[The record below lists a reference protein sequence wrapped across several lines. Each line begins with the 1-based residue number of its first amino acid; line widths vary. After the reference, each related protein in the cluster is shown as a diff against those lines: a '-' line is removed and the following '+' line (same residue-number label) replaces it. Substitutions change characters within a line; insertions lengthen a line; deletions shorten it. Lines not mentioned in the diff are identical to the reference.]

1 MRTPQR
7 RIDPG
12 VIRRLLRQPH
22 RYEFFQAVRL
32 LEQLFARRGNG
43 APEHALAT
51 RVSFRNT
58 LALSFPPSELQAI
71 EAGRV
76 TPDMLESDA
85 AFIAALEDGALDT
98 VAITPTFFGLL
109 GVQGALPLR
118 YTEIVAEREAVWRD
132 RAARAF
138 FDIFS
143 NRATALFY
151 QAWKKYRLPFQY
163 EVDNDRHY
171 LPLLLSLAGAADKT
185 LRHDLSGTP
194 GPVHDEALA
203 GYATAIRH
211 RPVSAAYLQRVLADY
226 FQAPM
231 RVEQFVG
238 NWYRVP
244 PSQYSRLGGTNNVL
258 GATALAGARVWQR
271 DLRVRVWVGP
281 MARKQYRNF
290 LPGAPGALAL
300 RKMLIILCGATLE
313 FEIKLILRRED
324 VAGCTLGAQDS
335 GRSAG
340 RLGWDTFLCSRPA
353 QHDRSDA
360 QYTLA
365 PLH

>member
-12 VIRRLLRQPH
+12 VIRRLLQQPH

-32 LEQLFARRGNG
+32 LEQLFARKGG
-43 APEHALAT
+43 IAPEQALAT
-51 RVSFRNT
+51 RLSFRNT
-58 LALSFPPSELQAI
+58 LSLAFPPSELQGI
-71 EAGRV
+71 EAEGV
-76 TPDMLESDA
+76 TAAMLENDA
-85 AFIAALEDGALDT
+85 AFIAAWEEGALDT
-98 VAITPTFFGLL
+98 LAITPTFFGML
-109 GVQGALPLR
+109 GGQGALPLR
-118 YTEIVAEREAVWRD
+118 YTEIVAERETVWRD

-151 QAWKKYRLPFQY
+151 LAWKKYRLPFQY
-163 EVDNDRHY
+163 EVDNNRHY
-171 LPLLLSLAGAADKT
+171 LPLLLSLAGAGDKS
-185 LRHDLSGTP
+185 LRRDLSATP
-194 GPVHDEALA
+194 GPILDEALA

-211 RPVSAAYLQRVLADY
+211 RPVSAAYLQRVLSDY
-226 FQAPM
+226 FQAPV

-238 NWYRVP
+238 AWYRVP
-244 PSQYSRLGGTNNVL
+244 ASQYTRLGSTNNVL

-271 DLRVRVWVGP
+271 DLRVRLWVGP
-281 MARKQYRNF
+281 LKRAQYRNF
-290 LPGAPGALAL
+290 LPGAPGSLAL
-300 RKMLIILCGATLE
+300 RKMLTILCGTTLE
-313 FEIKLILRRED
+313 FEIKLILRQQD
-324 VAGCTLGAQDS
+324 VTGSTLGTRGGGND
-335 GRSAG
+335 G

-353 QHDRSDA
+353 QQDRSDA

>member
-32 LEQLFARRGNG
+32 LEQLFARESST
-43 APEHALAT
+43 APEQTLAT

-58 LALSFPPSELQAI
+58 LALSFPPSELQGI
-71 EAGRV
+71 EAERV
-76 TPDMLESDA
+76 TAEMLETDT
-85 AFIAALEDGALDT
+85 AFIAALEDGALDS
-98 VAITPTFFGLL
+98 VAITPTFFGML
-109 GVQGALPLR
+109 GGQGALPLR
-118 YTEIVAEREAVWRD
+118 YTEIVAERESVWRD

-151 QAWKKYRLPFQY
+151 LAWKKYRLPFQY
-163 EVDNDRHY
+163 EVDNSRHY
-171 LPLLLSLAGAADKT
+171 LPMLLSLAGAADDT
-185 LRHDLSGTP
+185 LRRDLSLTP
-194 GPVHDEALA
+194 GAIHDEALA

-211 RPVSAAYLQRVLADY
+211 RPVSATYLQQVLGDY
-226 FQAPM
+226 FQAPV

-238 NWYRVP
+238 GWYRVP
-244 PSQYSRLGGTNNVL
+244 PSQYTRLGGTSTVL
-258 GATALAGARVWQR
+258 GATARAGARVWQR
-271 DLRVRVWVGP
+271 DLRVRLWMGP
-281 MARKQYRNF
+281 LTRAQYRNF

-300 RKMLIILCGATLE
+300 RKMLTILCGTTLE
-313 FEIKLILRRED
+313 FEVKLILRQQD
-324 VAGCTLGAQDS
+324 VTGCRLGARDS
-335 GRSAG
+335 GPDDG

-353 QHDRSDA
+353 QQDRSDA

>member
-12 VIRRLLRQPH
+12 VIRGLLKQPH
-22 RYEFFQAVRL
+22 RYQFFQAVRL
-32 LEQLFARRGNG
+32 LEQLFARRGSTSS
-43 APEHALAT
+43 EHALAT

-58 LALSFPPSELQAI
+58 LSLSFPPSELQGI
-71 EAGRV
+71 EAESL
-76 TPDMLESDA
+76 TPDMLETDE
-85 AFIAALEDGALDT
+85 AFIAALEEGALDNL
-98 VAITPTFFGLL
+98 AITPSFFGML
-109 GVQGALPLR
+109 GGQGALPLR
-118 YTEIVAEREAVWRD
+118 YTEIVAERESVWRD

-151 QAWKKYRLPFQY
+151 LAWKKYRLPFQY
-163 EVDNDRHY
+163 EVDNSKHY

-185 LRHDLSGTP
+185 LRSDLTGTP
-194 GPVHDEALA
+194 GAIHDEALA
-203 GYATAIRH
+203 GYATAVRH

-226 FQAPM
+226 FQAPV

-238 NWYRVP
+238 GWYHVP
-244 PSQYSRLGGTNNVL
+244 ASQYTRLGSTSNVL

-271 DLRVRVWVGP
+271 DLRVRLWVGP
-281 MARKQYRNF
+281 LKRAQYRNF

-300 RKMLIILCGATLE
+300 RKMLTILSGTTLE
-313 FEIKLILRRED
+313 FEIKLILRQQD
-324 VAGCTLGAQDS
+324 VTGCTLGAQDS
-335 GRSAG
+335 GRI
-340 RLGWDTFLCSRPA
+340 GWDTFLCSRPA
-353 QHDRSDA
+353 QQYRSDA
-360 QYTLA
+360 RYTLA